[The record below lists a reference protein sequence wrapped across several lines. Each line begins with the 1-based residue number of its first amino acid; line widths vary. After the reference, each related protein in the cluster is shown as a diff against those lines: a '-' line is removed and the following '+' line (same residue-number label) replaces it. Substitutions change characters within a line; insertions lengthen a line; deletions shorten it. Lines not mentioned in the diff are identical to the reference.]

1 MPRVSVI
8 VPTYNRSAFLK
19 KTLTSIV
26 TQSFSDLEILVFDNA
41 SVDNTTE
48 VVKEFTDPRIVY
60 HKNIVNLG
68 VVENYNA
75 AFQKSKG
82 ELIHIFSDDDIMHA
96 SCIEKLV
103 NIFDQ
108 NRDIKL
114 VHCGVKTIDINDKVT
129 CDFHWGLN
137 IAGNN
142 LFLRSTE
149 FQHPSQ
155 VYSFLYSKWN
165 FICMPSVMIRNSIL
179 SEIGVLNN
187 NVKFFCDWDFWLR
200 ISLNN
205 KLFYLNETLV
215 YYRQHT
221 TNIYSQNN
229 CTNSFREL
237 VNMKINTGTI
247 KNIFQKLNAAIIS
260 MRQVDFYFGRIN
272 RAYVIL
278 CFLKLIFVNQLEIK
292 QK

>member
-1 MPRVSVI
+1 
-8 VPTYNRSAFLK
+8 
-19 KTLTSIV
+19 
-26 TQSFSDLEILVFDNA
+26 
-41 SVDNTTE
+41 
-48 VVKEFTDPRIVY
+48 
-60 HKNIVNLG
+60 
-68 VVENYNA
+68 
-75 AFQKSKG
+75 
-82 ELIHIFSDDDIMHA
+82 MHA